1 MAKHSRAI
9 YFFAVLIVV
18 VSNVVF
24 APDWQSGPLS
34 PMPKFKVGTYGT
46 PATPANTDGPNAAL
60 SSKTVV
66 TPNTL
71 PRDNTNTPVVQTRSQ
86 PSAIE
91 NTNAPVEQTPSQAS
105 PIHNTNTPV
114 EKTSSQPKCDISACR
129 NAYRS
134 FQESDCTYQPS
145 NGPRR
150 LCTKGVVA
158 SEPNGEPNA
167 RCNVNACAAAYRSF
181 NPSDCTYQPSDG
193 PRRLCAK

>member
-34 PMPKFKVGTYGT
+34 PMPKFKVGTYES
-46 PATPANTDGPNAAL
+46 PATAANTDDPNAVL
-60 SSKTVV
+60 SSNTVV
-66 TPNTL
+66 TPNTK
-71 PRDNTNTPVVQTRSQ
+71 DNTNTPVAQTPSQ
-86 PSAIE
+86 PSAID
-91 NTNAPVEQTPSQAS
+91 NISTQVEQ
-105 PIHNTNTPV
+105 
-114 EKTSSQPKCDISACR
+114 TSSQPKCDISACR

-150 LCTKGVVA
+150 LCTKGAVA
-158 SEPNGEPNA
+158 SEPNGEPNV

>member
-1 MAKHSRAI
+1 MVKHSRAI

-24 APDWQSGPLS
+24 APDWKSGPLS

-46 PATPANTDGPNAAL
+46 PATPANTDGSNAAL

-66 TPNTL
+66 TPNTST
-71 PRDNTNTPVVQTRSQ
+71 RDDTNTPVAQTPSQPPAIANINTPLEQTPSQ
-86 PSAIE
+86 PSAID
-91 NTNAPVEQTPSQAS
+91 
-105 PIHNTNTPV
+105 NTNTSV
-114 EKTSSQPKCDISACR
+114 EQTSSQPKCDISACR
-129 NAYRS
+129 NAYGS

-158 SEPNGEPNA
+158 SQPNGKSNA
-167 RCNVNACAAAYRSF
+167 QCDVNACASAYRSF

-193 PRRLCAK
+193 PRKLCTK

>member
-34 PMPKFKVGTYGT
+34 PMPKFKVSTYET

-60 SSKTVV
+60 SKTVV
-66 TPNTL
+66 TPNTSTK
-71 PRDNTNTPVVQTRSQ
+71 DNTNTPV
-86 PSAIE
+86 A
-91 NTNAPVEQTPSQAS
+91 QTPSQSSA
-105 PIHNTNTPV
+105 IDDTNTPV
-114 EKTSSQPKCDISACR
+114 EQTSSQPKCDISACTS
-129 NAYRS
+129 AYHS
-134 FQESDCTYQPS
+134 FRESDCTYQPS
-145 NGPRR
+145 TGPRR
-150 LCTKGVVA
+150 LCRKGVVA
-158 SEPNGEPNA
+158 SDSNGAPDAASTLNTDPDA
-167 RCNVNACAAAYRSF
+167 NPQSNVRCSVNACAAVYRSF

>member
-1 MAKHSRAI
+1 
-9 YFFAVLIVV
+9 
-18 VSNVVF
+18 VF
-24 APDWQSGPLS
+24 APDWKSGPLS

-46 PATPANTDGPNAAL
+46 PATPANTDGSNAAL

-71 PRDNTNTPVVQTRSQ
+71 PKDNTNTPIAQTPPQ
-86 PSAIE
+86 PSAIDNI
-91 NTNAPVEQTPSQAS
+91 NTQGEQPLSYPSA
-105 PIHNTNTPV
+105 IDNTNTPV

-145 NGPRR
+145 DGSRR
-150 LCTKGVVA
+150 LCTKGVVT
-158 SEPNGEPNA
+158 SEPNGKSNA
-167 RCNVNACAAAYRSF
+167 QCDVNACAAAYRSF

-193 PRRLCAK
+193 PRKLCAK

>member
-1 MAKHSRAI
+1 MAEHSRTI

-34 PMPKFKVGTYGT
+34 PMPKFKVGTYET
-46 PATPANTDGPNAAL
+46 PATAANTDGPNAVL

-66 TPNTL
+66 TPNTK
-71 PRDNTNTPVVQTRSQ
+71 DNTNTPVAQTPSQPTAIDNINAPVEQTSSQ
-86 PSAIE
+86 PSATD
-91 NTNAPVEQTPSQAS
+91 NTNAPVEQ
-105 PIHNTNTPV
+105 
-114 EKTSSQPKCDISACR
+114 TSSQPKCDISACR

-193 PRRLCAK
+193 TRRLCAK